1 MTKIKWIT
9 IWGVVLALFVV
20 GSIGVFAETQP
31 LEPMKKIEVE
41 INDDYFN
48 PKAITIPHGKPF
60 VLVLKNN
67 GVKEH
72 TFTVEKLGIDY
83 ELKPRQM
90 KIVTVEPKMPG
101 TYDLICRYHFKEGMV
116 GKVIVK

>member
-1 MTKIKWIT
+1 MSAIKWLTSLSVI
-9 IWGVVLALFVV
+9 LALFVV
-20 GSIGVFAETQP
+20 GSMGVFAETQP
-31 LEPMKKIEVE
+31 LEPMAKFEVE

-48 PKAITIPHGKPF
+48 PKAITLPQGKPF

-83 ELKPRQM
+83 ELKPKQI
-90 KIVTVEPKMPG
+90 KIVTVGPKTPG
-101 TYDLICRYHFKEGMV
+101 TYELICRYHSKEGMT
-116 GKVIVK
+116 GQVIVK

>member
-1 MTKIKWIT
+1 MSAIKWLTSLSVI
-9 IWGVVLALFVV
+9 LALFVV

-31 LEPMKKIEVE
+31 LEPMTKIEVQM
-41 INDDYFN
+41 NDDYFN
-48 PKAITIPHGKPF
+48 PKEIMIPQGKPF

-83 ELKPRQM
+83 EVKPKQI
-90 KIVTVEPKMPG
+90 KIVTVGPKTPG
-101 TYDLICRYHFKEGMV
+101 TYELICRYHSKEGMT
-116 GKVIVK
+116 GQVIVK